1 MSDQRIKARTFRA
14 LHTVGRPLILFNVW
28 DAGSA
33 RSVDA
38 AGAVALATG
47 SWSVAAA
54 FGQADGERLPLTL
67 ALDNL
72 ARIAAATELPVSI
85 DLESGYGEDPAGV
98 ARTVA
103 VAANAGAIGCN
114 LEDSFPGGGGLREI
128 GDQVE
133 RLRAARVSLD
143 RGGLMGFLNARTD
156 VFFQERPEA
165 HDAAM
170 VEAALERAHAYA
182 AAGADGIFMPG
193 LIDLG
198 LIEAAA
204 KASPLPLNIMV
215 GEGTPPLSALARVGV
230 SRVSHG
236 PGPYRLAMR
245 ALEAAA
251 RAAVAWDGVSSAE
264 RAA

>member
-1 MSDQRIKARTFRA
+1 MTDQNTKARTFRA
-14 LHTVGRPLILFNVW
+14 LHIVGRPLILFNVW

-33 RSVDA
+33 GAVQA

-54 FGQADGERLPLTL
+54 FGRGDGEQLPLTL

-72 ARIAAATELPVSI
+72 ARIAAASDLPVSI
-85 DLESGYGEDPAGV
+85 DLEAGYGEDPAGV
-98 ARTVA
+98 AHA
-103 VAANAGAIGCN
+103 VAAAVGAGAIGCN
-114 LEDSFPGGGGLREI
+114 LEDSFPATSRLREI

-133 RLRAARVSLD
+133 RLHSARIALD
-143 RGGLMGFLNARTD
+143 RNRLVGFLNARTD
-156 VFFQERPEA
+156 VFFQARPEA

-170 VEAALERAHAYA
+170 VDAALERAHAYA

-193 LIDLG
+193 LTDPA
-198 LIEAAA
+198 LIETAA

-215 GEGTPPLSALARVGV
+215 GEGTPPLSALARAGV

-245 ALEAAA
+245 AVEAAA
-251 RAAVAWDGVSSAE
+251 RAAMAWDGVTPAE